1 MRSGEKLLREVSEME
16 QTKVPISEKYV
27 LTISEASDYFNI
39 GQSKLRR
46 IVSENQNADYILMNG
61 VKVLIKRTQFEKM
74 IDGLSSI

>member
-1 MRSGEKLLREVSEME
+1 ME